1 VGEQFEP
8 RTVGI
13 VALSSLLGGFVVV
26 FGGGM
31 LALRSPRRLAPA
43 PPEPAV
49 TVADA
54 DPVRA
59 PAPVAPVTPAPATG
73 DAEPPTPVPND
84 NDSGAVT
91 TATGVTVSPVT
102 ISRCFAGMAPT
113 PVTGAQCGA
122 LAALDAHFAAKAT
135 DIAACGRGH
144 GALAFVMDFSFSTS
158 FVRAWGGPSSTIPDA
173 GAVAACVRRVTAP
186 LPLAQVPHAY
196 DRYVVTVPILW
207 P

>member
-1 VGEQFEP
+1 
-8 RTVGI
+8 VGI

-31 LALRSPRRLAPA
+31 LALRGPGPPA
-43 PPEPAV
+43 TLPPVAV
-49 TVADA
+49 SGSDGAI
-54 DPVRA
+54 
-59 PAPVAPVTPAPATG
+59 APVAQASAP
-73 DAEPPTPVPND
+73 DA
-84 NDSGAVT
+84 SGAGPSEDAGGPGAT
-91 TATGVTVSPVT
+91 TATGVAVAALSVN
-102 ISRCFAGMAPT
+102 RCFAGMAPT
-113 PVTGAQCGA
+113 PVAGAQCGS
-122 LAALDAHFAAKAT
+122 LAALDRHFAAKAS

-144 GALAFVMDFSFSTS
+144 GSLAFVMDFRFSTS

-196 DRYVVTVPILW
+196 DRYVVTLGVTW